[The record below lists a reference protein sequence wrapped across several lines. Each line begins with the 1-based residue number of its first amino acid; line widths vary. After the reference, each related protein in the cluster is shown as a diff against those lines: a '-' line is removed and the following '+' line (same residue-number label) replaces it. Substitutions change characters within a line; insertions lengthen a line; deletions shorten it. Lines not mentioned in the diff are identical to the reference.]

1 MTDAADSARWRLSG
15 AVSLLRVLAW
25 CGSIEHMQIMMR

>member
-15 AVSLLRVLAW
+15 AVSLLRMLAW
-25 CGSIEHMQIMMR
+25 WGSIENTQIMMG